1 MFFMFKLIDLRHI
14 VKIVLWSNANLIV
27 LLILQKKNN
36 VGTRSINCRLKEAG
50 LLYDW
55 KYHPNFIFIRKL

>member
-36 VGTRSINCRLKEAG
+36 VGTRSINCRLKEVG
-50 LLYDW
+50 LLYE
-55 KYHPNFIFIRKL
+55 